1 MGNCPIPVAEHTGH
15 KFMREYTFL
24 QGTMCTYCYDPRTDE
39 GVNKNTCVFNPP
51 EKCGES
57 EKEGENLVDM
67 LKNSRCECPE
77 INPNKPYKT

>member
-1 MGNCPIPVAEHTGH
+1 MGG
-15 KFMREYTFL
+15 YTFL
-24 QGTMCTYCYDPRTDE
+24 QGIMCTYCYDPRTDE